1 MRKKYY
7 EDAKENVA
15 FERCVDVI
23 TSLIVKYGP
32 SIQRKWL
39 YEDMVKSILVECF
52 WEKMTI
58 KRYRDYYKFQK
69 QLMKEKCAI

>member
-15 FERCVDVI
+15 FERCVDVM

-39 YEDMVKSILVECF
+39 YEDMVKSILFECF
-52 WEKMTI
+52 WKKMSI

-69 QLMKEKCAI
+69 QLMKERCAT

>member
-32 SIQRKWL
+32 SIQRKSL
-39 YEDMVKSILVECF
+39 YEDMVKSIWVECF
-52 WEKMTI
+52 WIKRTS
-58 KRYRDYYKFQK
+58 KRYREYYKFLKRLVQ
-69 QLMKEKCAI
+69 ERYAT